1 MGKPLRVLF
10 PCTGNS
16 CRSQM
21 AEGFTRHYAGDKLD
35 VYSAG
40 THPEPIRS
48 ETVEVM
54 REVGVDISDQRSK
67 GLEAAPPQMDVV
79 VTVCD
84 RAAEACPLFPGSP
97 RLLHWSLPDP
107 ASAQGTA
114 EEVRTAYRAVRDQ
127 IGELVRALIDELAP
141 PS

>member
-10 PCTGNS
+10 LCTGNS

-21 AEGFTRHYAGDKLD
+21 AEGFARHYAGDKLD

-54 REVGVDISDQRSK
+54 REVGVDISGQRSK
-67 GLEAAPPQMDVV
+67 GLEVAPPQVDVV

-84 RAAEACPLFPGSP
+84 RAAEACPLFSGSP
-97 RLLHWSLPDP
+97 RILHWSLPDP

-114 EEVRTAYRAVRDQ
+114 EEVRAAYRAVRDQ
-127 IGELVRALIDELAP
+127 IEELVCALIDELTP
-141 PS
+141 PP